1 MVVFNESCSFLAEM
15 VVFVQNWLYSSKVVV
30 LG

>member
-1 MVVFNESCSFLAEM
+1 MVVFNEIFFFLAE
-15 VVFVQNWLYSSKVVV
+15 VIVFVQNWLYSSKVVV